1 MSVKFEL
8 RIRALTQSD
17 ADRSKCFLPESCEYE
32 MYLDALVDDLRAVP
46 IVAASHRTGNSID
59 IETHSPLEAMDLRD
73 IIKPHFSNERFVQ
86 YRFVSIL
93 PKQ

>member
-32 MYLDALVDDLRAVP
+32 MYLDALVDDLLSR
-46 IVAASHRTGNSID
+46 
-59 IETHSPLEAMDLRD
+59 
-73 IIKPHFSNERFVQ
+73 K
-86 YRFVSIL
+86 VS
-93 PKQ
+93 